1 MDTNTEQNEIGTI
14 SGILIIVLVFVLG
27 GFYFLGQR
35 IEKQKEYQALRA
47 ESASSSTDDLDDI
60 QKDAASLNFQNLGD
74 GVNDLK

>member
-60 QKDAASLNFQNLGD
+60 QKDAASLNFQNLGERRE
-74 GVNDLK
+74 